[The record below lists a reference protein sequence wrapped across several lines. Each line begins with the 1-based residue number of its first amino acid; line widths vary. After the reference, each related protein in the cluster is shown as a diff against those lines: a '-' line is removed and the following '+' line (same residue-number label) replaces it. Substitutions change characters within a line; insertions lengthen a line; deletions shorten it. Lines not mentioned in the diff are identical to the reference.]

1 MLTTILAGVCLLPSA
16 LVLVGSFVVVGI
28 LSIPGLALLCYR
40 KPDAVDKNSKK
51 NTATHRRAIVTGGS
65 SGIGLC
71 VAKYCVQQQLF
82 DELIIIARNQEK
94 LDKALK
100 QLKELQAKSDNPSLK
115 ITALSVDISK
125 PEALQKAATQ
135 IFGNK
140 KDDTNNDNNNEETP
154 SISTSL
160 FCIAGTTY
168 PEYFE
173 KLTPTQFELNVR
185 TNQLGSIYTVH
196 AFLPHM
202 TQGTIVLCSSMAGQV
217 GTFGFTAYSPTKYAL
232 RGFAEALQQEVCHRP
247 IAVCV
252 AYPPDTETPG
262 FEQENL
268 TKPPECHLISEDGG
282 LHQPEEIAKILVDKA
297 MQRYPP
303 FGIYFNFDAWMLCNL
318 TAGMGPVTTLL
329 DALSQVAGMGLFR
342 LISLFYLSEW
352 TRMIRAY
359 AEKKQTENTDT
370 TKEATVTAKKN
381 PTLEAKATDVS
392 DASEKTVSK
401 N

>member
-1 MLTTILAGVCLLPSA
+1 MNEATPLLPTTAAPKASSSSQLYLPLILIASDNNLFIMLTTILAGVCLLPSA

-82 DELIIIARNQEK
+82 DELIIIARNQQK

-100 QLKELQAKSDNPSLK
+100 QLKDLQSKSDNPSLK

-135 IFGNK
+135 IFGK
-140 KDDTNNDNNNEETP
+140 KDDNEETP

-173 KLTPTQFELNVR
+173 KLTPTEFELNVR

-202 TQGTIVLCSSMAGQV
+202 TQGTIVL
-217 GTFGFTAYSPTKYAL
+217 
-232 RGFAEALQQEVCHRP
+232 
-247 IAVCV
+247 
-252 AYPPDTETPG
+252 
-262 FEQENL
+262 
-268 TKPPECHLISEDGG
+268 
-282 LHQPEEIAKILVDKA
+282 
-297 MQRYPP
+297 
-303 FGIYFNFDAWMLCNL
+303 
-318 TAGMGPVTTLL
+318 
-329 DALSQVAGMGLFR
+329 
-342 LISLFYLSEW
+342 
-352 TRMIRAY
+352 
-359 AEKKQTENTDT
+359 
-370 TKEATVTAKKN
+370 
-381 PTLEAKATDVS
+381 
-392 DASEKTVSK
+392 
-401 N
+401 